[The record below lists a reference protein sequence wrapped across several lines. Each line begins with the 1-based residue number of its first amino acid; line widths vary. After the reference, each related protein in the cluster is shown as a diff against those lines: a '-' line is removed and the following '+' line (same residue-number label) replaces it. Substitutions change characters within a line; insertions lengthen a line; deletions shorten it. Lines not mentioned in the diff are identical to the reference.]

1 MQKLNH
7 KRAHEVREKQ
17 RSTETAHVAKI
28 KRMADVAAKKR
39 VQQIEEEWRITTELV
54 FDQKGNGST
63 EKRSCGLQLDMIF
76 YIII

>member
-28 KRMADVAAKKR
+28 KRMEDVAAKKR
-39 VQQIEEEWRITTELV
+39 AQQIEEEWRITTELV
-54 FDQKGNGST
+54 FK
-63 EKRSCGLQLDMIF
+63 
-76 YIII
+76 